1 MVHTKRSVGERA
13 FDVFNT
19 VFLALFA
26 FVCLYPFIYILA
38 LSFNDGTDAMKGGIY
53 FFPRVFTLDNYET
66 IFQDDRLLR
75 SLGITVF
82 RTVMGIVMGVA
93 VNTLYAYA
101 ISKSDLPFR
110 KVFNW
115 LIVIPMYFGS
125 SLIPYYI
132 ICQKLHMINTVW
144 VYIIPWAASPF
155 HIMLLRIAIKD
166 LPSSLEESAEL
177 DGASYPMIFGRIVLP
192 LIIPS
197 IATVALLTGLF
208 HWNDWFDGTVMT
220 NKSTMW
226 PLQTLLLN
234 IIQGTDMTDI
244 MKTGHTLKKVTITTE
259 SVKMA
264 MLVFTVVP
272 IFMIYP
278 IAQKYFISG
287 IMVGSVKE

>member
-19 VFLALFA
+19 IFLALFA

-155 HIMLLRIAIKD
+155 HI
-166 LPSSLEESAEL
+166 
-177 DGASYPMIFGRIVLP
+177 VLP

-278 IAQKYFISG
+278 FAQKYFISG